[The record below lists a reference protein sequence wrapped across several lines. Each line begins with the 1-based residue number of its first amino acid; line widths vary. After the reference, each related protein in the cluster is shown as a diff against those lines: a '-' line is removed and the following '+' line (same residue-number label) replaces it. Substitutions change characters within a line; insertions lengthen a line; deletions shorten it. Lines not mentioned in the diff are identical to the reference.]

1 MKSSN
6 EDAHQNQEHS
16 LKNIFKDTDTE
27 SAPKRQKRFADNERR
42 SGDHRNAEV
51 CLTANG
57 DAERNKNGAE
67 QPQKLG
73 GFFDLHR
80 KTFLKR

>member
-1 MKSSN
+1 MKAAN
-6 EDAHQNQEHS
+6 EDAHQEQEQS
-16 LKNIFKDTDTE
+16 LEHIFKNTDAE
-27 SAPKRQKRFADNERR
+27 SAPKRNQRLADNERR
-42 SGDHRNAEV
+42 RGNHRNAEV

-57 DAERNKNGAE
+57 DAERDKNGAE